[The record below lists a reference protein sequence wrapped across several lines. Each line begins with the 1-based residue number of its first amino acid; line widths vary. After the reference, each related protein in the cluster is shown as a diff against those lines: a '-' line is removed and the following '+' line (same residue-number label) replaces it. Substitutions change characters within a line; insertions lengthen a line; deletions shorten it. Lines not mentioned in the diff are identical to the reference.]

1 MIKNNSEHTFIFLKI
16 PVRALCLMLQRLNQL
31 ASRGIGIASVFF
43 SLTLLSKLS
52 WLNVFSDLIR
62 FSTLSSKLFS
72 YKSYILF
79 QSLVHLL
86 TLWQKLYF
94 RLRNSALLPT
104 LWKTFCGSVERS
116 FKKVKRQIIR
126 WSVCCFI
133 WSIKTNSLLQS
144 IIWLY
149 SK

>member
-1 MIKNNSEHTFIFLKI
+1 MIKSNSEHTFIFLKI

-31 ASRGIGIASVFF
+31 ASQGIASVFF

-52 WLNVFSDLIR
+52 WLNVFSDMIK
-62 FSTLSSKLFS
+62 FYTLSSKLFS
-72 YKSYILF
+72 YKTYILF
-79 QSLVHLL
+79 QSPVHLL

-94 RLRNSALLPT
+94 RLGNSVLLPT
-104 LWKTFCGSVERS
+104 LLNTFCGSVERS
-116 FKKVKRQIIR
+116 FEKVKRQIIR
-126 WSVCCFI
+126 WSVRCFI
-133 WSIKTNSLLQS
+133 QSIKTNSRLQS